1 MGIKNYVRQ
10 VRPVQEAHV
19 NHLDRIQS
27 LRELTVSP
35 DYQSRGNFNPFYVL
49 DIDDTNIRS
58 IIGDGEIKYKNVDSG
73 SGKLVKNF
81 GGKYNFQINL

>member
-49 DIDDTNIRS
+49 DIDDNL
-58 IIGDGEIKYKNVDSG
+58 GETGGAGG
-73 SGKLVKNF
+73 SGEAGSEV
-81 GGKYNFQINL
+81 GSIEDGKSWFVHCIGVGL